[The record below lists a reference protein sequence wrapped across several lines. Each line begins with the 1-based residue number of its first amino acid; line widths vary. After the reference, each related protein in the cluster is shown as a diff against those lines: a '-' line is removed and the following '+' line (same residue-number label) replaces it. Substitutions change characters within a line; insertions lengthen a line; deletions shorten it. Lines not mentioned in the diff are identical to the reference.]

1 MSLVKEG
8 QYQVQISEVEWK
20 PTRAQTGHYLKL
32 GFKLTTHVEHGGK
45 IIYDYLNFDN
55 PNPMAMEISHKK
67 WKSICYC
74 ARLKDMPTPGKE
86 EPSADVKK
94 KLIFSEL
101 SIQIKHEA
109 GTGGYTNYKIVRYL
123 PFDAK
128 EDTSVNTQPKQDY
141 KAPPREEA
149 PPPQEDTSYYDD
161 LNDDIP
167 F

>member
-1 MSLVKEG
+1 MSLVREG

-20 PTRAQTGHYLKL
+20 ANRAQTGHYLKL
-32 GFKLTTHVEHGGK
+32 GFKLITHVEHGGK
-45 IIYDYLNFDN
+45 VIYDYLNFDN
-55 PNPMAMEISHKK
+55 PSPMAMEIAQKK

-101 SIQIKHEA
+101 SIEIKHEA
-109 GTGGYTNYKIVRYL
+109 GTGGYTKYKIVRYM

-128 EDTSVNTQPKQDY
+128 DNGPPPAKQEYKTPPKD
-141 KAPPREEA
+141 EA
-149 PPPQEDTSYYDD
+149 PPPQQSDYDD